1 MYKWVIEIVS
11 FSLQPGS
18 KLKGKGEKE
27 RNLEPYFKWKGSEHS
42 DMIFFFP
49 PLALL
54 VHLEGRA
61 AENQYKVVQNNIFYP
76 GMKPCWSDGSAC
88 ESIGQF

>member
-1 MYKWVIEIVS
+1 MVS
-11 FSLQPGS
+11 FSVQPGS

-27 RNLEPYFKWKGSEHS
+27 RNLEPYFKLRGSEHS
-42 DMIFFFP
+42 DGMIFF

-61 AENQYKVVQNNIFYP
+61 AENQYKVVQNNIFYS
-76 GMKPCWSDGSAC
+76 GMKPC
-88 ESIGQF
+88 